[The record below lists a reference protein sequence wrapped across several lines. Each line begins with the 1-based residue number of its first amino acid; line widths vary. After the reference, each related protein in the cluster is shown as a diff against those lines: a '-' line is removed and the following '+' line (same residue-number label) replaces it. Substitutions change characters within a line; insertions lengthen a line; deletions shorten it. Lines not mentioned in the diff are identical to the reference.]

1 MRRYK
6 EMMAV
11 VSDAKNH
18 SAYRQ
23 ALIKARP
30 PVVPYLG
37 KASFL
42 SLSLSLFISSS
53 HRALTTSC
61 VPITALFS
69 KDLFGVEESNATITS
84 DGLINFGKMRLIARL

>member
-23 ALIKARP
+23 ELIKARP

-37 KASFL
+37 KASSTIFVI
-42 SLSLSLFISSS
+42 SLAKRS
-53 HRALTTSC
+53 HLRCA
-61 VPITALFS
+61 PA
-69 KDLFGVEESNATITS
+69 
-84 DGLINFGKMRLIARL
+84 